1 MTGRRILDAAAV
13 FKAVRGVA
21 SNHVVFRTHQLD
33 AFSKTSTIAK
43 AVKSQTDRVTLTVKA
58 ASALA
63 DRCNGP
69 ATQNSTQATRSATAH
84 KDPPT
89 PNAVEAESLLRGT
102 KEVDGSVQD
111 HLYTKLGEQPAGEPL
126 VANGLNVEQKAAEG
140 HPPSDVSISPLGS
153 LSDASKRLRE
163 PSSKISK
170 KGVGPPDEETHMPEP
185 PASPQLNVARKTHES
200 YQDHDLAANSQIYR
214 DVSYPSNLNGQNQ
227 AVPECQAIPEQEQP
241 CNEAYSEIFHSP
253 RVARMLG
260 GQSKIDL
267 SSKGLELPGA
277 KGMAA
282 EEIKSPEE
290 NDRVSSSVRTPASNN
305 FEAPS
310 SLSDSS
316 DMKGAKERKEEHVY
330 ALAAEMANE
339 AEKIQSGSSSVS
351 AEILRSARYSAD

>member
-1 MTGRRILDAAAV
+1 MTGRRILDAVAV

-21 SNHVVFRTHQLD
+21 SKHVVFRTHQLD

-43 AVKSQTDRVTLTVKA
+43 AVQSQTDRVTLTVKA
-58 ASALA
+58 ASALS
-63 DRCNGP
+63 DRFNGP
-69 ATQNSTQATRSATAH
+69 AAQNSTQATSPATAH
-84 KDPPT
+84 RDPPT
-89 PNAVEAESLLRGT
+89 PNAVEAEVLSGGT
-102 KEVDGSVQD
+102 KEMDGFVQD
-111 HLYTKLGEQPAGEPL
+111 HLYTKLGEQPAAEPL
-126 VANGLNVEQKAAEG
+126 VANGQNVEQKATEG
-140 HPPSDVSISPLGS
+140 QPPSDVSISPLGS
-153 LSDASKRLRE
+153 LSDASKRPRE

-170 KGVGPPDEETHMPEP
+170 KGVGPPDEETHMPER
-185 PASPQLNVARKTHES
+185 PASSQLNVARKTHES
-200 YQDHDLAANSQIYR
+200 YQDHDLAANGQINR
-214 DVSYPSNLNGQNQ
+214 DVSYPSDLNDQNQ

-260 GQSKIDL
+260 GQSKRDL
-267 SSKGLELPGA
+267 SSKGMELPGA

-316 DMKGAKERKEEHVY
+316 GMKGAQERKEEHVY
-330 ALAAEMANE
+330 ALAADIATE
-339 AEKIQSGSSSVS
+339 AENIQSGSSRVS
-351 AEILRSARYSAD
+351 PETWRSARYSAD